1 MPYTNL
7 FKKGSFPNTV
17 RITLPNVWLVLTF
30 LSQKVDA
37 YLKVAFEEAN
47 VCVFLKLL
55 TCLKKFKKQ
64 KHLNE

>member
-37 YLKVAFEEAN
+37 YLKVAFEE
-47 VCVFLKLL
+47 VDVFVFLKLL
-55 TCLKKFKKQ
+55 TCFKNFKS
-64 KHLNE
+64 KST

>member
-37 YLKVAFEEAN
+37 YLKVAFEEGD
-47 VCVFLKLL
+47 VFVFLKLL
-55 TCLKKFKKQ
+55 TCFKNFKS
-64 KHLNE
+64 KST